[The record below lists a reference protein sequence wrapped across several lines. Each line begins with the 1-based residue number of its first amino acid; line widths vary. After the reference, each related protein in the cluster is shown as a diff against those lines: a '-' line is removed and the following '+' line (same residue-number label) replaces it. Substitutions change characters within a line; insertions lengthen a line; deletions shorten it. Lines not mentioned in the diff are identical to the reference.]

1 MTGDSQAKNDFSAVY
16 FTAERTDVLRE
27 WSLGGGRV
35 EGWLHACACRLWPS
49 YNKWHMRLVGVPGKG
64 PVPLNAN

>member
-1 MTGDSQAKNDFSAVY
+1 MTGDSQATNDFSAVY

-35 EGWLHACACRLWPS
+35 GGWLHACACV
-49 YNKWHMRLVGVPGKG
+49 HVGCGRHIING
-64 PVPLNAN
+64 I